1 MTRDRGKMVRM
12 TRDVVAI
19 LEAAL
24 RLSAEERAELANEL
38 LASLIDEDTVTE
50 MRPPPMV
57 LSIHRS

>member
-1 MTRDRGKMVRM
+1 M

-24 RLSAEERAELANEL
+24 RLNPEDRAELANEL

-50 MRPPPMV
+50 MRPPPMAV
-57 LSIHRS
+57 SARSS